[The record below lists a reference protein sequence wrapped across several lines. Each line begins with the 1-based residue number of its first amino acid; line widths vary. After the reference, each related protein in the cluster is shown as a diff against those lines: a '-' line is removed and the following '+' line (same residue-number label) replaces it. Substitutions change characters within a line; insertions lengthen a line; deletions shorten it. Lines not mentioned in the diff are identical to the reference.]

1 VNRGG
6 SNLSSLVLIKGE
18 IVLLVKCKIC
28 KNKIDRDTAYRVVVK
43 DKNQYYCN
51 VDEFV
56 GFNTENESRFKV
68 IDLAFEIIGKTTNT
82 ILMKDLSEIAKIH
95 TYTKILKY
103 MESNLHDIYTFMN
116 KDFTSE
122 YGKIRYFTAIIKNS
136 IGDFVE
142 KKQDTNVYVDVIEE
156 VKYTPVK
163 KKSFTD
169 FVDEY

>member
-1 VNRGG
+1 M
-6 SNLSSLVLIKGE
+6 
-18 IVLLVKCKIC
+18 LVKCKIC
-28 KNKIDRDTAYRVVVK
+28 KEKIDRNTAYKVVVK

-56 GFNTENESRFKV
+56 KFNTENESRFKV
-68 IDLAFEIIGKTTNT
+68 IDLSFEIIGKTTNT
-82 ILMKDLSEIAKIH
+82 GLMKDLSDIAKVH
-95 TYTKILKY
+95 TYSKILKY
-103 MESNLHDIYTFMN
+103 MEANLHEIYKFMN

-142 KKQDTNVYVDVIEE
+142 KKEDTEVYGVDIIEE
-156 VKYTPVK
+156 VKYTPTK

-169 FVDEY
+169 FLDEY